1 MALASPSSTTSTDCT
16 TLKCRKCRVLLLEH
30 PPHKILDITDA
41 SDSQE
46 SSNVYNICDENLPQ
60 WINDAVEEGSWTKGK
75 LSCPSCS
82 CRVGGFDYV
91 SGSSLPVYIVRSK
104 VDHKVPGTE
113 GVLANL
119 SQPKPRDVSAGAISE
134 TATSSGS
141 SKIGSDNGS
150 QDTSSGDSDIIS
162 SDDESNTESDH
173 AEDASRESSSDE
185 EIILRSKKQKEKMRK
200 RRRRKEKMFKER
212 LREKIVKKENEK
224 KEAKLK
230 ELLEGEPELSELG
243 DDVIC
248 PVCLD
253 LLHEPFQVEP
263 CGHIFCE
270 PCLRRLGQK
279 NPMNC
284 TCPLCRTKIGF
295 CKHLAATSREIR
307 EEHEGLYLKRKKFER
322 STPVFSYPL
331 PWQPGWRNL
340 IRGRPLGGNRF
351 LVRDNRAEY
360 MRAILHQIPYYI
372 PPVMIAN
379 LINIGIFAF
388 MMGFIEV
395 FPNLLAIVFGSGKN
409 ISLPLNATEISET
422 SGDILPTDADSERSL
437 PGEEI
442 SDEVSVTN
450 LEEFASP
457 VLDTTFYYILFAL
470 SVMAA
475 ALGQFLLNHELHGD
489 YGLWPLRINRMT
501 DMFFVIVLTVLPLM
515 LIPTIL
521 PFRSADGTWF
531 GNFIEK
537 AIHFLFNHLNYHTAI
552 LLCFTVWFI
561 YHVDVNEDVLW

>member
-1 MALASPSSTTSTDCT
+1 MATAISSNTAEGENL
-16 TLKCRKCRVLLLEH
+16 TLQCRKCRYLLLEE
-30 PPHKILDITDA
+30 PPNKILSPIGNSEDD
-41 SDSQE
+41 E
-46 SSNVYNICDENLPQ
+46 SSNVYNICDENPPQ

-82 CRVGGFDYV
+82 SRVGGFDYV
-91 SGSSLPVYIVRSK
+91 TRAAFPVYIVRSK
-104 VDHKVPGTE
+104 VDFRGPGNSQAIRLTQPLPKEIRENCNTNSDTQACGSFAPGTE
-113 GVLANL
+113 DG
-119 SQPKPRDVSAGAISE
+119 E
-134 TATSSGS
+134 
-141 SKIGSDNGS
+141 S
-150 QDTSSGDSDIIS
+150 QDTSSVDSDITSGS
-162 SDDESNTESDH
+162 SDESNTESDPGG
-173 AEDASRESSSDE
+173 EASRESSSTDE
-185 EIILRSKKQKEKMRK
+185 EIALRSKKQKEKMRRK
-200 RRRRKEKMFKER
+200 RRRKEQLYKER
-212 LREKIVKKENEK
+212 LRAKIVRQENEK
-224 KEAKLK
+224 KEAKMK
-230 ELLEGEPELSELG
+230 ELLDAEPELSELP
-243 DDVIC
+243 DDLIC

-263 CGHIFCE
+263 CRHIFCE

-307 EEHEGLYLKRKKFER
+307 EDHESLYLKRKKFER

-340 IRGRPLGGNRF
+340 LRGRPLGGNRF
-351 LVRDNRAEY
+351 LVRDNRTEY

-409 ISLPLNATEISET
+409 ITLPLNSTEQSET

-437 PGEEI
+437 SVEG
-442 SDEVSVTN
+442 SDESSLAGHIEDN
-450 LEEFASP
+450 IASP
-457 VLDTTFYYILFAL
+457 VMDTTFYYILFAL
-470 SVMAA
+470 SVLAA
-475 ALGQFLLNHELHGD
+475 ALGQFLLNHELHG
-489 YGLWPLRINRMT
+489 PLRFNRVT
-501 DMFFVIVLTVLPLM
+501 DMLLVIALTVLPLM

-521 PFRSADGTWF
+521 PFRSADGTWL
-531 GNFIEK
+531 GNLIEK

>member
-1 MALASPSSTTSTDCT
+1 MNHA
-16 TLKCRKCRVLLLEH
+16 
-30 PPHKILDITDA
+30 
-41 SDSQE
+41 
-46 SSNVYNICDENLPQ
+46 
-60 WINDAVEEGSWTKGK
+60 
-75 LSCPSCS
+75 
-82 CRVGGFDYV
+82 
-91 SGSSLPVYIVRSK
+91 
-104 VDHKVPGTE
+104 
-113 GVLANL
+113 
-119 SQPKPRDVSAGAISE
+119 
-134 TATSSGS
+134 
-141 SKIGSDNGS
+141 
-150 QDTSSGDSDIIS
+150 DTSSGDSDIIS
-162 SDDESNTESDH
+162 GTSDESNTESDH
-173 AEDASRESSSDE
+173 AEASKESSTDE
-185 EIILRSKKQKEKMRK
+185 EIVLRSKKQKEKMRK
-200 RRRRKEKMFKER
+200 KRRHKEKLYKER
-212 LREKIVKKENEK
+212 LRAKIVKKENER

-230 ELLEGEPELSELG
+230 ELLEGEPELSELA

-284 TCPLCRTKIGF
+284 SCPLYRTKIGF

-351 LVRDNRAEY
+351 LVRDNRTEY
-360 MRAILHQIPYYI
+360 LRAILHQIPYYI

-409 ISLPLNATEISET
+409 ASLPLNVTEISET

-437 PGEEI
+437 SVEG
-442 SDEVSVTN
+442 SDESSLASHIEDN
-450 LEEFASP
+450 IASP
-457 VLDTTFYYILFAL
+457 VMDTTFYYILFAL
-470 SVMAA
+470 SVLAA

-489 YGLWPLRINRMT
+489 YGIWPIRFNRVT
-501 DMFFVIVLTVLPLM
+501 DMLFVIVL
-515 LIPTIL
+515 
-521 PFRSADGTWF
+521 
-531 GNFIEK
+531 
-537 AIHFLFNHLNYHTAI
+537 
-552 LLCFTVWFI
+552 
-561 YHVDVNEDVLW
+561 

>member
-1 MALASPSSTTSTDCT
+1 
-16 TLKCRKCRVLLLEH
+16 VEQ
-30 PPHKILDITDA
+30 PPHKILDKTESA
-41 SDSQE
+41 EE
-46 SSNVYNICDENLPQ
+46 SSNVFNICDENLPQ
-60 WINDAVEEGSWTKGK
+60 WINDAIEEGNWTKGK

-82 CRVGGFDYV
+82 SRIGGFDYV
-91 SGSSLPVYIVRSK
+91 TRSSLPIYIVRSK
-104 VDHKVPGTE
+104 VDHKVPSVAGSLVSLT
-113 GVLANL
+113 
-119 SQPKPRDVSAGAISE
+119 QPKARDVSTGVNKSE
-134 TATSSGS
+134 SGS
-141 SKIGSDNGS
+141 SKLGSDSGS

-162 SDDESNTESDH
+162 GSSDESNTESDH
-173 AEDASRESSSDE
+173 VEASKESSTDE
-185 EIILRSKKQKEKMRK
+185 EIILRSKRQKEKLRK
-200 RRRRKEKMFKER
+200 KRRRKEMLYKER
-212 LREKIVKKENEK
+212 LREKIVKKENER

-253 LLHEPFQVEP
+253 LLHEPFQVDP

-295 CKHLAATSREIR
+295 CKHLAATAREIR
-307 EEHEGLYLKRKKFER
+307 EQHEGLYLKRKKFER

-340 IRGRPLGGNRF
+340 LRGRPLGGNRF
-351 LVRDNRAEY
+351 LIRDNRAEY

-409 ISLPLNATEISET
+409 ISLPMNASEVSET
-422 SGDILPTDADSERSL
+422 SGDLLPTDADSERSL
-437 PGEEI
+437 PDEGAEEVI
-442 SDEVSVTN
+442 VTAN
-450 LEEFASP
+450 LEDLASP

-470 SVMAA
+470 SVFAA

-489 YGLWPLRINRMT
+489 YGLWPLRFNRVT
-501 DMFFVIVLTVLPLM
+501 DMLFVIVLTVLPLM
-515 LIPTIL
+515 LIPAML

>member
-1 MALASPSSTTSTDCT
+1 MALASPSSTMSTDCT
-16 TLKCRKCRVLLLEH
+16 TLKCRKCRFLLVEQ
-30 PPHKILDITDA
+30 PPHKILTE
-41 SDSQE
+41 SSEGQE
-46 SSNVYNICDENLPQ
+46 SSNVFNICDDDLPQ
-60 WINDAVEEGSWTKGK
+60 WINDAVEEGNWTKGK

-82 CRVGGFDYV
+82 SRIGGFDYV
-91 SGSSLPVYIVRSK
+91 TGSSLPVYIVRSK
-104 VDHKVPGTE
+104 VDLRVVGAGEIRP
-113 GVLANL
+113 NL
-119 SQPKPRDVSAGAISE
+119 TQPKPRDPSAGISE
-134 TATSSGS
+134 TSTTSGS
-141 SKIGSDNGS
+141 SKLGSDVGS

-162 SDDESNTESDH
+162 GSSDESNTESDH
-173 AEDASRESSSDE
+173 AEASRESSTDE
-185 EIILRSKKQKEKMRK
+185 EIVLRSKKQKEKMRK
-200 RRRRKEKMFKER
+200 KRRRKEMMYKER
-212 LREKIVKKENEK
+212 LRAKIVKKENER

-243 DDVIC
+243 DDSIC

-409 ISLPLNATEISET
+409 ISLPLNATELSET
-422 SGDILPTDADSERSL
+422 SGDLLPMDADSERSL
-437 PGEEI
+437 PGDEG
-442 SDEVSVTN
+442 SDEMSVASQ
-450 LEEFASP
+450 LDDLASP
-457 VLDTTFYYILFAL
+457 VLDTTFYYVLFGL
-470 SVMAA
+470 SVLAA

-489 YGLWPLRINRMT
+489 YGLRPLRFNRVT
-501 DMFFVIVLTVLPLM
+501 DMLFVIVLTMFPLM

>member
-1 MALASPSSTTSTDCT
+1 MMALACPSSSNGSSTSS
-16 TLKCRKCRVLLLEH
+16 TLKCRKCRFLLVEQ
-30 PPHKILDITDA
+30 PPHKILDATESSNA
-41 SDSQE
+41 QE
-46 SSNVYNICDENLPQ
+46 SSNVFNICDENLPQ

-75 LSCPSCS
+75 LSCPSCGS
-82 CRVGGFDYV
+82 RVGGFDYV
-91 SGSSLPVYIVRSK
+91 TRSSLPIYIVRSK
-104 VDHKVPGTE
+104 VDLRTGDDNMH
-113 GVLANL
+113 NL
-119 SQPKPRDVSAGAISE
+119 TQPKPRDTSE
-134 TATSSGS
+134 ASTSSTGS
-141 SKIGSDNGS
+141 SKTGSEMGS

-162 SDDESNTESDH
+162 GTSDESNTESDH
-173 AEDASRESSSDE
+173 AEASKESSTDE
-185 EIILRSKKQKEKMRK
+185 EIVLRSKKQKEKMRK
-200 RRRRKEKMFKER
+200 KRRHKEKLYKER
-212 LREKIVKKENEK
+212 LRAKIVKKENER

-230 ELLEGEPELSELG
+230 ELLEGEPELSELA

-284 TCPLCRTKIGF
+284 SCPLCRTKIGF

-307 EEHEGLYLKRKKFER
+307 EEHESLYLKRKKFER

-351 LVRDNRAEY
+351 LVRDNRTEY

-395 FPNLLAIVFGSGKN
+395 FPNLLAIIFGSGKN
-409 ISLPLNATEISET
+409 MSLPLNVTELSET
-422 SGDILPTDADSERSL
+422 SGDLLPLEEGDAERSL
-437 PGEEI
+437 PGEL
-442 SDEVSVTN
+442 VTDGAN
-450 LEEFASP
+450 VPQIEDLASP
-457 VLDTTFYYILFAL
+457 VLDTTFYYVLFAL
-470 SVMAA
+470 SVLAA

-489 YGLWPLRINRMT
+489 YGIWPIRFNRVT
-501 DMFFVIVLTVLPLM
+501 DMLFVIVLTMFPLL

-531 GNFIEK
+531 GNIIEK

>member
-1 MALASPSSTTSTDCT
+1 MMALASPSSTRSTEYT
-16 TLKCRKCRVLLLEH
+16 TLRCRKCRFILLEQ
-30 PPHKILDITDA
+30 PPHKILDTVES
-41 SDSQE
+41 SDTQD
-46 SSNVYNICDENLPQ
+46 SSNVFNICDENLPQ

-75 LSCPSCS
+75 LSCPSCGS
-82 CRVGGFDYV
+82 RVGGFDYV
-91 SGSSLPVYIVRSK
+91 TRSSFPVYIVRSK
-104 VDHKVPGTE
+104 VDLKLSGGGE
-113 GVLANL
+113 ALLNL
-119 SQPKPRDVSAGAISE
+119 TQPRPRDSSQAD
-134 TATSSGS
+134 SSGS
-141 SKIGSDNGS
+141 SKLGSDLGS

-162 SDDESNTESDH
+162 GSSDESNTESDH
-173 AEDASRESSSDE
+173 AEASRESSTDE
-185 EIILRSKKQKEKMRK
+185 EIVLRSKKQKEKMRK
-200 RRRRKEKMFKER
+200 KRRHKESMYNER
-212 LREKIVKKENEK
+212 LRAKIVEKENER

-307 EEHEGLYLKRKKFER
+307 EQHEGLYLKRKKFER

-351 LVRDNRAEY
+351 LVRDNRADY

-409 ISLPLNATEISET
+409 LSLTLNTTELSET
-422 SGDILPTDADSERSL
+422 SGDLLPMDADAERL
-437 PGEEI
+437 PGEDVP
-442 SDEVSVTN
+442 DELSGATQIED
-450 LEEFASP
+450 LASP
-457 VLDTTFYYILFAL
+457 VLDTTFYYVLFGL
-470 SVMAA
+470 SVLAA
-475 ALGQFLLNHELHGD
+475 ALGQFLLNYELHG
-489 YGLWPLRINRMT
+489 PVRFNRVT
-501 DMFFVIVLTVLPLM
+501 DMLFVIVLTMFPLM

-531 GNFIEK
+531 GSFIEK

>member
-1 MALASPSSTTSTDCT
+1 MALASPSSTMSTMDCT
-16 TLKCRKCRVLLLEH
+16 TLKCRKCRFLLVEQ
-30 PPHKILDITDA
+30 PPHKILDTTESA
-41 SDSQE
+41 ENLE
-46 SSNVYNICDENLPQ
+46 SSNVFNICDENLPQ
-60 WINDAVEEGSWTKGK
+60 WINDAVEEGNWTKGK
-75 LSCPSCS
+75 LSCPSCGS
-82 CRVGGFDYV
+82 RIGGFDYV
-91 SGSSLPVYIVRSK
+91 TRSSLPVYIVRSK
-104 VDHKVPGTE
+104 VDLRVPGT
-113 GVLANL
+113 GDALANL
-119 SQPKPRDVSAGAISE
+119 TQPKPRRDASAGNSE
-134 TATSSGS
+134 TTNTSGS
-141 SKIGSDNGS
+141 SKLGSDIGS

-162 SDDESNTESDH
+162 GSSDESNTESDH
-173 AEDASRESSSDE
+173 AEASRESSTDE
-185 EIILRSKKQKEKMRK
+185 EIVLRSKKQKEKMRK
-200 RRRRKEKMFKER
+200 KRRHKEMMFKER
-212 LREKIVKKENEK
+212 LRAKIVKKENER

-243 DDVIC
+243 DDSIC

-295 CKHLAATSREIR
+295 CKHLAATAREIR

-395 FPNLLAIVFGSGKN
+395 FPNLLALVFGSGKN
-409 ISLPLNATEISET
+409 MSLPLNATEISET
-422 SGDILPTDADSERSL
+422 SGDLLPTDADAERSL
-437 PGEEI
+437 PGEDG
-442 SDEVSVTN
+442 SDDLAIASH
-450 LEEFASP
+450 LEDLASP
-457 VLDTTFYYILFAL
+457 VLDTTFYYVLFAL
-470 SVMAA
+470 SVLAA
-475 ALGQFLLNHELHGD
+475 ALGQFLLNHELHG
-489 YGLWPLRINRMT
+489 PLRFNRVT
-501 DMFFVIVLTVLPLM
+501 DMLFVIVLTVLPLM
-515 LIPTIL
+515 LIPTLL

-537 AIHFLFNHLNYHTAI
+537 GIHFLFNHLNYHTAI

>member
-1 MALASPSSTTSTDCT
+1 M
-16 TLKCRKCRVLLLEH
+16 LLEQ
-30 PPHKILDITDA
+30 PPHKILDTTESESSDA
-41 SDSQE
+41 QE
-46 SSNVYNICDENLPQ
+46 SSNVFNICDENLPQ
-60 WINDAVEEGSWTKGK
+60 WISDAVEEGGWTKGK

-82 CRVGGFDYV
+82 SRVGGFDYV
-91 SGSSLPVYIVRSK
+91 TRSSLPIYIVRSK
-104 VDHKVPGTE
+104 VDMKVTGGAGET
-113 GVLANL
+113 LHQL
-119 SQPKPRDVSAGAISE
+119 IQPKPRDTSE
-134 TATSSGS
+134 TSISSTGS
-141 SKIGSDNGS
+141 SKPGSDVGS
-150 QDTSSGDSDIIS
+150 QETSSGDSDDYLQPCLSNS
-162 SDDESNTESDH
+162 SDESNTESDH
-173 AEDASRESSSDE
+173 AEASKESSTDE
-185 EIILRSKKQKEKMRK
+185 EIVLRSKKQKEKMRK
-200 RRRRKEKMFKER
+200 KRRHKEKLYKER
-212 LREKIVKKENEK
+212 LRAKIVQKENER

-230 ELLEGEPELSELG
+230 ELLEGEPELSELA

-284 TCPLCRTKIGF
+284 SCPLCRTKIGF

-351 LVRDNRAEY
+351 LVRDNRTEY
-360 MRAILHQIPYYI
+360 IRAILHQIPYYI

-409 ISLPLNATEISET
+409 ISLSLNVTELSET
-422 SGDILPTDADSERSL
+422 SGDLLPMDGDAERSL
-437 PGEEI
+437 PSEEVVDGQ
-442 SDEVSVTN
+442 SAPPLDD
-450 LEEFASP
+450 LASP
-457 VLDTTFYYILFAL
+457 VLDTTFYYVLFAL
-470 SVMAA
+470 SVLAA

-489 YGLWPLRINRMT
+489 YGIWPVRFNRVT
-501 DMFFVIVLTVLPLM
+501 DMLFVIVLTMFPLM

-531 GNFIEK
+531 GNFIER
-537 AIHFLFNHLNYHTAI
+537 AITFLFNHLNYHTAI

>member
-1 MALASPSSTTSTDCT
+1 VESS
-16 TLKCRKCRVLLLEH
+16 
-30 PPHKILDITDA
+30 DA
-41 SDSQE
+41 QD
-46 SSNVYNICDENLPQ
+46 SSNVLNICDENLPQ

-75 LSCPSCS
+75 LSCPSCGS
-82 CRVGGFDYV
+82 RVGGFDYV
-91 SGSSLPVYIVRSK
+91 TRSSLPVYIVRSK
-104 VDHKVPGTE
+104 VDLKLTG
-113 GVLANL
+113 GRDALINL
-119 SQPKPRDVSAGAISE
+119 TQPKPRDTSQASSSE
-134 TATSSGS
+134 S
-141 SKIGSDNGS
+141 SKLESDMMGS

-162 SDDESNTESDH
+162 GSSDESNTESDH
-173 AEDASRESSSDE
+173 AEASRESSTDE
-185 EIILRSKKQKEKMRK
+185 EIVLRSKKQKEKMRK
-200 RRRRKEKMFKER
+200 KRRHKETMYKER
-212 LREKIVKKENEK
+212 LRAKIVEKENER

-307 EEHEGLYLKRKKFER
+307 EQHEGLYLKRKKFER

-351 LVRDNRAEY
+351 LVRANRADY

-409 ISLPLNATEISET
+409 ISLTLNSTELSET
-422 SGDILPTDADSERSL
+422 SGDILPMDADAERSL
-437 PGEEI
+437 PGEDGPDDL
-442 SDEVSVTN
+442 SGATQ
-450 LEEFASP
+450 LEDLASP
-457 VLDTTFYYILFAL
+457 VLDTTFYYVLFGL
-470 SVMAA
+470 SVLAA
-475 ALGQFLLNHELHGD
+475 AMGQFLLNHELHGD
-489 YGLWPLRINRMT
+489 YGIWPVRFNRVT
-501 DMFFVIVLTVLPLM
+501 DMLFVIVLTMFPLM

-521 PFRSADGTWF
+521 PFRSGDGTWF
-531 GNFIEK
+531 GSFIEK